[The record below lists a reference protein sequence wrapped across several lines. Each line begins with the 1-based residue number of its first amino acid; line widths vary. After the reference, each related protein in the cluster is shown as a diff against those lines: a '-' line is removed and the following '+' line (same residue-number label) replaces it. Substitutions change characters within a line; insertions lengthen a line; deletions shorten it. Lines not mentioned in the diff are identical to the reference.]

1 MRPLVFDQTIGWLHE
16 AGGRRGVV
24 IAGAHGF
31 EDLCSRRFLTLLA
44 GRIAAAGLPVL
55 QFDYPGCG
63 DAAGDHAEPDRVE
76 AWVDSIGEAADRLKV
91 ETGVEDVVVVGF
103 RLGALLAP
111 LAAARRDDVA
121 ALALLAPPV
130 SGKAHVR
137 EMTALSR
144 MIDAPLAAKGGL
156 SEPFDGRQVAGF
168 HLSSETLAALS
179 DLDWQD
185 ALAEV
190 TAPHMLLLANGKL
203 PDPQTLRTAGD
214 GIAPDITV
222 AAFEGYAHLVCD
234 PTANRIPEP
243 MLDLIAGWIGRLAV
257 AGGDHAATGAPAE
270 PQILA
275 GPGYREEPVAIG
287 GGSEICGVLCRPD
300 IRTAPATPVIFLNAG
315 AVPHV
320 GWARGTVEAARML
333 AAEGVASLRID
344 LPGIGQSAAPDE
356 DRLFLYDSRASGDVM
371 RVIDWMEAEGF
382 EQVALVGT
390 CSGAFQAFHAA
401 RADHRVRRLTMVNP
415 LCFAWNK
422 SYALDLAAWKVYE
435 NAKAVQ
441 GQGGDAAPEPPR
453 SPTGEWLRAGVSKV
467 ARFSIRRVLELA
479 KTALAVPDR
488 LVRRSPV
495 ERRMRA
501 LCARG
506 VRVLMV
512 TSEGDLSQEEI
523 ARHFG
528 PGGRRLEALRGLAR
542 LSLAAA
548 DHTLTPYHARRALI
562 ARLIDF
568 GRDDDP
574 SNRVFVRETAAKRPK
589 PVLETP

>member
-1 MRPLVFDQTIGWLHE
+1 MRPLVFGQTIGWLHE

-44 GRIAAAGLPVL
+44 GRIAMAGLPVL

-63 DAAGDHAEPDRVE
+63 DAAGDHAEPGRVE
-76 AWVDSIGEAADRLKV
+76 AWVASIGEACDRLKR
-91 ETGVEDVVVVGF
+91 ETGVEDVVIVGF
-103 RLGALLAP
+103 RLGALLTP
-111 LAAARRDDVA
+111 LAAAGRDDIA
-121 ALALLAPPV
+121 GLALLAPPA

-144 MIDAPLAAKGGL
+144 MIDAPLAARGGPV
-156 SEPFDGRQVAGF
+156 EPFDGRQVAGF
-168 HLSSETLAALS
+168 NLSSETLAALA

-190 TAPHMLLLANGKL
+190 RAPHMLLLAAGKL
-203 PDPQTLRTAGD
+203 PDLQILRTAGD
-214 GIAPDITV
+214 DSAPDVTV

-243 MLDLIAGWIGRLAV
+243 MLNLIAGWIGRLAV
-257 AGGDHAATGAPAE
+257 DGGDHAADCPAE
-270 PQILA
+270 PQILV

-320 GWARGTVEAARML
+320 GWARGTVEAARTL

-344 LPGIGQSAAPDE
+344 LPGIGQSAAPAE
-356 DRLFLYDSRASGDVM
+356 DRLFLYDNRASGDVM
-371 RVIDWMEAEGF
+371 RAIDWMEDAGF
-382 EQVALVGT
+382 AQVALVGT

-401 RADHRVRRLTMVNP
+401 RADRRVRRLTMVNP

-435 NAKAVQ
+435 NAKAA
-441 GQGGDAAPEPPR
+441 QGGDVVPEPSRPVM
-453 SPTGEWLRAGVSKV
+453 GEWLRAGVSKV

-479 KTALAVPDR
+479 KTALAAPDR

-574 SNRVFVRETAAKRPK
+574 SNRVFLRETAAQRPK
-589 PVLETP
+589 PILDAP